1 MRASSGDWPCDVF
14 GAFRWYSLLTVRL
27 RLERGRCIGQKMGSR
42 GRLGDSEREAEVKLT
57 SRRDILKVALAAPLA
72 SRLAAATITLDRFP
86 YLQNIS
92 NDRATVLW
100 TTRQRGSGRVEFG
113 SGNYSQRVNATVRE
127 FPPSE
132 TGRSFTYYQYE
143 ARLTGLR
150 EGVEYNYRL
159 MVDDQNLT
167 PASTPADELRFRTA
181 GNGPVSFLAIGDSG
195 QGSAQQFQLAS
206 RFATENVALTLHT
219 GDIVYPD
226 GTFLNYEAYFFPV
239 YRDLMSRV
247 AMFTVP
253 GNHDYYA
260 PSAGPYLANTSAPA
274 TDVGLNEQGRYY
286 SFDWGDIH
294 FIALDTN
301 DPLAFAITGAGSMLE
316 WLERDLQRSRKFW
329 RIAFFHHPPYPTSPH
344 HEDDETS
351 ALVRKHIVP
360 ILERHNVPLV
370 LSGHDHNYQRAIP
383 LRGGQPAASG
393 VGTQYIITGGGGA
406 SLFDL
411 GSGSPIIAKSAT
423 AYHYLRADVN
433 QGKATLKAVGV
444 DGKELDK
451 FEIAPLPVLSSGGI
465 VDAAS
470 SAPMLAP
477 GSLFSIYGRHLALR
491 DSVSSGF
498 PLPADLNGIKVT
510 FNNAPAPLI
519 FISPGQ
525 INGQLPYGISGSGTL
540 TVTGV
545 NGPVSVTINIAE
557 TAPGIFVSGSA
568 AVLHQS
574 GSPVSVSDPAMPGE
588 YISIYASGLGRV
600 NAPILAGQS
609 APPAPLAAVAAPV
622 EVHLGNV
629 ILTPYFAGLAPGF
642 AGLYQVVVQIPANT
656 PYAIYTL
663 SLSVRGTAS
672 NRVPFAVGFPSSP
685 PGPDPQPEP
694 LLAPQAAR
702 AFTVVAAMLEKLHLA
717 PFRVLG

>member
-1 MRASSGDWPCDVF
+1 
-14 GAFRWYSLLTVRL
+14 
-27 RLERGRCIGQKMGSR
+27 MGSR
-42 GRLGDSEREAEVKLT
+42 GRLDESAGKAQAKLT
-57 SRRDILKVALAAPLA
+57 SRRDILKAALVAPLT
-72 SRLAAATITLDRFP
+72 SRLGAANITLDRFP

-92 NDRATVLW
+92 QDRATVLW
-100 TTRQRGSGRVEFG
+100 TARQKGSGRVEFG
-113 SGNYSQRVNATVRE
+113 LGNYSQRVNAAVRE
-127 FPPSE
+127 FLPSE

-159 MVDDQNLT
+159 MVDDENLT
-167 PASTPADELRFRTA
+167 PASAPADELRFRTA
-181 GNGPVSFLAIGDSG
+181 GNGPVSFAAMGDSG

-206 RFATENVALTLHT
+206 RLAAENISLMLHL

-226 GTFLNYEAYFFPV
+226 GTYLNYEAYFFPV

-247 AMFTVP
+247 PMFTVP

-260 PSAGPYLANTSAPA
+260 PAAGPYLANTSVPA
-274 TDVGLNEQGRYY
+274 ADVGLNEQGRYY
-286 SFDWGDIH
+286 SFEWGDVH

-383 LRGGQPAASG
+383 LRGGQPAAAG

-411 GSGSPIIAKSAT
+411 GSGSPIIAKSAA

-433 QGKATLKAVGV
+433 QGKATVKAVGV
-444 DGKELDK
+444 DGKELDR
-451 FEIAPLPVLSSGGI
+451 FEVAPLPVLSSGGI

-470 SAPMLAP
+470 SGPRLAP

-491 DSVSSGF
+491 ASLARGF

-510 FNNAPAPLI
+510 FNDQPAPLI

-525 INGQLPYGISGSGTL
+525 INAQLPYGIFGSGTL
-540 TVTGV
+540 TVTGM
-545 NGPVSVTINIAE
+545 NGPVSVTITIAE
-557 TAPGIFVSGSA
+557 TAPGIFISRDP

-574 GSPVSVSDPAMPGE
+574 GSLVSVSDPAMPGE

-600 NAPILAGQS
+600 NGPNVAGEPAPS
-609 APPAPLAAVAAPV
+609 TPLAAVAAPV
-622 EVHLGNV
+622 EVRLGDV
-629 ILTPYFAGLAPGF
+629 TLTPAFAGLAPGF
-642 AGLYQVVVQIPANT
+642 AGLYQITVQIPANT
-656 PYAIYTL
+656 AHAIY
-663 SLSVRGTAS
+663 SLWLVVRGAGS
-672 NRVPFAVGFPSSP
+672 NRVPFAVGFSP
-685 PGPDPQPEP
+685 PAPGPDPQPEP
-694 LLAPQAAR
+694 QIVLRPRAAR
-702 AFTVVAAMLEKLHLA
+702 VTVAAMLEKLNFA
-717 PFRVLG
+717 PLGLWGSSVDQKRTLKLQPKSASYWPTVCG